1 MKSRLRAAFSV
12 QAHDAWQMD
21 NLPMALNSPKD
32 MSRFQRRRRLAIAGI
47 TALVLIALLT
57 IRSAWEND
65 WAHEYIEDIGVG
77 IIVLSILGRMWCTLY
92 IGGRK
97 SAEIVRLGP
106 YSISRNPLYV
116 FSALGA
122 AGIGMMTGSL
132 IVGLA
137 LSLICYAAFYFVI
150 LAEEG
155 YLERNFGE
163 TYLSYKHDVPRF
175 FPNLSIYRESELL
188 SVRASMLYKTLAD
201 GLVFFVSYP
210 LLEFVEY
217 LQSTHVLPVLLRLY

>member
-1 MKSRLRAAFSV
+1 
-12 QAHDAWQMD
+12 
-21 NLPMALNSPKD
+21 MALNSPQE
-32 MSRFQRRRRLAIAGI
+32 MSRFQRRRRVVIAGI
-47 TALVLIALLT
+47 VVLIVIALLT
-57 IRSAWEND
+57 IRSAWQNE
-65 WAHEYIEDIGVG
+65 WVHEYIEDIGIG
-77 IIVLSILGRMWCTLY
+77 TIVLSILGRMWCTLY

-97 SAEIVRLGP
+97 SSEIVRLGP

-122 AGIGMMTGSL
+122 AGIGMLTGSL

-137 LSLICYAAFYFVI
+137 LSLICYTAFHFVI

-163 TYLSYKHDVPRF
+163 AYLSYKRDVPRF

>member
-1 MKSRLRAAFSV
+1 
-12 QAHDAWQMD
+12 
-21 NLPMALNSPKD
+21 MALNTAED
-32 MSRFQRRRRLAIAGI
+32 MSRFQQRRRLAIAGVI
-47 TALVLIALLT
+47 ALILAALLT
-57 IRSAWEND
+57 IRSAWESD
-65 WAHEYIEDIGVG
+65 WAHEYIEDIGIG

-97 SAEIVRLGP
+97 SSEIVRLGP

-116 FSALGA
+116 FSTTGA

-132 IVGLA
+132 TVALA
-137 LSLICYAAFYFVI
+137 LALVCYAAFYFVI

-155 YLERNFGE
+155 YLQRIFGE
-163 TYLSYKHDVPRF
+163 TYTTYKSEVPRF
-175 FPNLSIYRESELL
+175 LPKFSIYKERELL

-217 LQSTHVLPVLLRLY
+217 LQSIDVLPVLLRLY